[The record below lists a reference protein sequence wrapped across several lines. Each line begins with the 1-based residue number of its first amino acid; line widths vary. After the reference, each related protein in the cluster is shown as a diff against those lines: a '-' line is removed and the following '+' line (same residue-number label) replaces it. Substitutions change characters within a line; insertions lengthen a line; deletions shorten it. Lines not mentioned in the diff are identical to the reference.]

1 MARGRMNDRPIQDYY
16 PDDIAVCF
24 GCGRHNPDGLHLQTY
39 WDGTQGICHFTP
51 LPRHAAYPGIVY
63 GGLIASL
70 IDCHSVGTAVA
81 AAYQSEGRK
90 PGTEPPILF
99 FTARLVVDFLSPAAV
114 GAEMEL
120 LARATELSGR
130 KAVVECSVHSGGEQ
144 RARGEVTVVRAGKKI
159 G

>member
-1 MARGRMNDRPIQDYY
+1 MDDRPIQDYY

-24 GCGRHNPDGLHLQTY
+24 GCGRHNPEGLHIQTY
-39 WDGTQGICHFTP
+39 WDGSEGLCRFTP
-51 LPRHAAYPGIVY
+51 LPRHAAYPGVVY

-81 AAYQSEGRK
+81 AAYQKEGRE
-90 PGTEPPILF
+90 PGTAPLILF

-120 LARATELSGR
+120 RARVTRFGAR
-130 KAVVECSVHSGGEQ
+130 KVVISCSVFSEGIE
-144 RARGEVTVVRAGKKI
+144 RARGEVTAVRAGTKI
-159 G
+159 GT